1 MMMKY
6 LQAFTY
12 WRVLF
17 AIFTHHI
24 PYLRAALGVK
34 TDYYYEIMAEEM
46 GLWE

>member
-1 MMMKY
+1 MKF

-12 WRVLF
+12 WMVIV
-17 AIFTHHI
+17 AIFFHHC
-24 PYLRAALGVK
+24 PFLRASLEVK